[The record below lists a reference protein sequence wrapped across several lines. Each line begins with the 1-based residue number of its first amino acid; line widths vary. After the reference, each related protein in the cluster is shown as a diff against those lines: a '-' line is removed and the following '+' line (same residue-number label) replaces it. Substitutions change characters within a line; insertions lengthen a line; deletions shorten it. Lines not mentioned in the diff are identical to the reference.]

1 MRLLSWTVLSVAAFV
16 MGRAALSL
24 PILGDPAAPAA
35 VHVSPRYIEQGPTET
50 GAPNMVTGVLADYR
64 SFDTLG
70 ETVVVLAAGLA
81 CVLLLSRAPERDDDG
96 EFL

>member
-1 MRLLSWTVLSVAAFV
+1 MRLLSWMVLAVTALV

-24 PILGDPAAPAA
+24 PTLGDPEAPAA
-35 VHVSPRYIEQGPTET
+35 VHVSPHYIEEGPAET